1 MYSPARNRSREA
13 VVAVARVS
21 VRYLILLATLHV
33 YYPLRAPR
41 LSARSPLPA
50 TTGERSRTEPARNRH
65 GQPRNEERMKERKEG
80 RGEHLFDIWLLFRE
94 QKRQT
99 NISNPNSRILE
110 SFSHHE
116 KKKERLAA
124 QSSILP
130 GTERKTLVRYRR
142 TNVSITA
149 RNEARL
155 ASIPSGKP

>member
-1 MYSPARNRSREA
+1 
-13 VVAVARVS
+13 
-21 VRYLILLATLHV
+21 
-33 YYPLRAPR
+33 
-41 LSARSPLPA
+41 
-50 TTGERSRTEPARNRH
+50 
-65 GQPRNEERMKERKEG
+65 MKERKEG
-80 RGEHLFDIWLLFRE
+80 RKGRTSLRYLAALSRT
-94 QKRQT
+94 KSVTRQT

-116 KKKERLAA
+116 RKKERLAA

-130 GTERKTLVRYRR
+130 GTERKTLVRHRR